1 MTFGAKF
8 NIIYNK
14 LFLITFLLFFNNTT
28 YSNIKI
34 YMIILKDIDNRI
46 YKKET
51 NNIGF
56 CGYLSIL
63 EKDVG

>member
-1 MTFGAKF
+1 M
-8 NIIYNK
+8 NK
-14 LFLITFLLFFNNTT
+14 A
-28 YSNIKI
+28 
-34 YMIILKDIDNRI
+34 I

-56 CGYLSIL
+56 CGYLNTL